1 MTPRWAVIARPR
13 RGRSNPV
20 APDRRMPAR
29 SAGPTQDR
37 HPEEVRISAPTK
49 DRVAQ
54 HRRSPVRSLF
64 IALVLLL
71 TAHVAL
77 AADPFYLRQLREGS
91 DDFNRQDYPSAVRHL
106 RLACF
111 GLLDEPLVLADGLTR
126 LALAQGASNDL
137 ESVRATF
144 QRIVEIEERFGAY
157 SRADIP
163 AGMRKAAEDL
173 FVLAVPEV
181 TLRTSP
187 AFARL
192 VPSPQQ
198 RVAAMPPKQRRAE
211 LDRLIRQEP
220 TEAAWP
226 VMLAELELAE
236 GSTKRAFEA
245 AEQALEL
252 APDNASALRVHGLA
266 AAGERRW
273 SAAQADLAKL
283 GTATSDAAVAAA
295 LLAALVELGRSAE
308 AVELYAQLPESIRRQ
323 PGVVAVAE
331 SFKQGTGAPSGT
343 AVPGSS
349 GAAAAAPVAAAPL
362 AVPAPSLDEELA
374 RSRDLAALGKVGEAY
389 AVAKAAADANPASV
403 EAQYAAAELAYR
415 NGRWAE
421 ARAYF
426 ERGGVP
432 GDDQPLRQFYYAVV
446 LVETGDR
453 EAAATVLKRCLPH
466 IRRTD
471 YVKRYEAKI
480 LGTPDS
486 R

>member
-1 MTPRWAVIARPR
+1 M
-13 RGRSNPV
+13 
-20 APDRRMPAR
+20 
-29 SAGPTQDR
+29 
-37 HPEEVRISAPTK
+37 SAPTK
-49 DRVAQ
+49 DRAAQ
-54 HRRSPVRSLF
+54 HRRRPARTLLL
-64 IALVLLL
+64 ALALLL
-71 TAHVAL
+71 TAHLAL
-77 AADPFYLRQLREGS
+77 AADPYYLRQLREGS

-111 GLLDEPLVLADGLTR
+111 GLLDEPLLLADGLTR

-144 QRIVEIEERFGAY
+144 QRIVELEERFGAY
-157 SRADIP
+157 TKADIP
-163 AGMRKAAEDL
+163 AGMRKAVEDL
-173 FVLAVPEV
+173 FVVAVPEV

-198 RVAAMPPKQRRAE
+198 RVAAMPTKQRRAE

-236 GSTKRAFEA
+236 GSTKRAYEA

-252 APDNASALRVHGLA
+252 APDNPSALRVHGLA

-331 SFKQGTGAPSGT
+331 RFKQGTGAPSGT

-453 EAAATVLKRCLPH
+453 EAAATVLRRCLPH